1 MTVPLPDH
9 PQPRF
14 APSATASG
22 AAPRVT
28 TTYDASAIQ
37 ALSGLQHVRQRP
49 LMYLGS
55 AGVGSGGLHH
65 LIWEIVDNSVDEAM
79 AGNGDRIIVTL
90 HPDGSVSVQ
99 DFGRGIPVDPM
110 ADGPHRGRS
119 ALEVVLCETNAGGKF
134 DAGSYKVS
142 GGLHGVGASVVTALS
157 SRLEAEVWRGGR
169 RWQLVLEARK
179 GRKGEIEP
187 GVPAG
192 PIRDIGPAA
201 NKSTT
206 GTTIRFW
213 PDLALFH
220 DEQGAPFTR
229 PQWSLRLIGE
239 RFRHKSFVHPG
250 LTFELRDQRDKG
262 NHTVTEWC
270 STGGVADLVAEL
282 TADSDAVSPVVPFVG
297 DADGDTT
304 IHAAVR
310 WTADG
315 RDTVLGFAN
324 GVATPEGGT
333 HINGFR
339 TAITEAVQKY
349 VVDRGLLKDKEQQPN
364 TRDIFAAATGV
375 VSIMLP
381 GPQFAGNSK
390 SKLMNPEGT
399 GRARQVVLPIMSRWL
414 EENPAEAKKVADLSI
429 AAMRARTKSNAEQAA
444 VRALLSK
451 GSKSRNGL
459 PAKLRDCTF
468 KTERPTEI
476 LLVEGDSAGGTA
488 VDARD
493 PSFQAI
499 LPLRGKPLN
508 AYEEDLERVV
518 KSLADLILSMGC
530 GIGEDF
536 DLDKFR
542 YDRVL
547 VVADA
552 DNDGMHIRTLI
563 TVFLYRWCPGF
574 IESGRLWYAMPPL
587 WSTVYRGERI
597 YLADDA
603 ALAAWK
609 AEHPDHKAHVNR
621 MKGLGEMDSH
631 ELKLVLGPGRTIGQ
645 VAVDDPAGLARIAD
659 RLFGRKSEPRKQW
672 FLERSG
678 ETLALRDG
686 NVATHTE
693 GTR

>member
-1 MTVPLPDH
+1 MAADY
-9 PQPRF
+9 
-14 APSATASG
+14 TA
-22 AAPRVT
+22 AQ
-28 TTYDASAIQ
+28 IQ
-37 ALSGLQHVRQRP
+37 TLSGLGHVRLRP
-49 LMYLGS
+49 EMYLG
-55 AGVGSGGLHH
+55 ATDVAALHH
-65 LIWEIVDNSVDEAM
+65 LIWEIVDNSVDEVM
-79 AGNGDRIIVTL
+79 AGFGDRVVVTL
-90 HPDGSVSVQ
+90 NADGSVSVQ
-99 DFGRGIPVDPM
+99 DFGRGIPVDAM
-110 ADGPHRGRS
+110 KDGPHKGRS
-119 ALEVVLCETNAGGKF
+119 ALDVVLTETNAGGKF
-134 DAGSYKVS
+134 GDGGYKVS
-142 GGLHGVGASVVTALS
+142 GGLHGVGASVVTAMS
-157 SRLEAEVWRGGR
+157 SKVEAEVWRDGDRHFQTYRTKHSAKGVQLGVTDGAVQVIGKAPKGGTSKA
-169 RWQLVLEARK
+169 Q
-179 GRKGEIEP
+179 
-187 GVPAG
+187 
-192 PIRDIGPAA
+192 
-201 NKSTT
+201 T
-206 GTTIRFW
+206 GTTITFW
-213 PDLALFH
+213 PDLSLFH
-220 DEQGAPFTR
+220 DEHGAPFTR

-250 LTFELRDQRDKG
+250 LTFELRDKRDPA
-262 NHTVTEWC
+262 NETVTEWC

-282 TADSDAVSPVVPFVG
+282 TADSDAVSPVVGFVG

-304 IHAAVR
+304 VHAAVR

-339 TAITEAVQKY
+339 NAITEAVQKY
-349 VVDRGLLKDKEQQPN
+349 VADRGLLKDKEQAPN

-399 GRARQVVLPIMSRWL
+399 ARARQVVLPIMSRWL
-414 EENPAEAKKVADLSI
+414 EENPAEAKKVADLAI
-429 AAMRARTKSNAEQAA
+429 AAMRSRTKSNAEQAA

-468 KTERPTEI
+468 KTERPTEV

-603 ALAAWK
+603 ALAAWR
-609 AEHPDHKAHVNR
+609 AEHPDHRGHVNR
-621 MKGLGEMDSH
+621 MKGLGEMDAK
-631 ELKLVLGPGRTIGQ
+631 ELKLVVGPGRTIGQ
-645 VAVDDPAGLARIAD
+645 VAVDDPTSLARLAD
-659 RLFGRKSEPRKQW
+659 RLFGKKSEPRKQW

-678 ETLALRDG
+678 ESLSIK
-686 NVATHTE
+686 E
-693 GTR
+693 GSR